1 MYAAVHVL
9 PEVLVYVTLFVIAA
23 PPDWKV
29 TTGVPIV
36 SLAVRVKV
44 TTSPSSAN
52 VDVELLEAIPTD
64 VNVGTESSNVTL
76 DPSVTAVTATPALPD
91 VSAKAILKV
100 TDPSVSLEF
109 AVYFAVHVLPSVF
122 T

>member
-1 MYAAVHVL
+1 ML

-64 VNVGTESSNVTL
+64 VNVGTVSSNVTL
-76 DPSVTAVTATPALPD
+76 DPSVTAVTATPALPTLS
-91 VSAKAILKV
+91 VKAILKA
-100 TDPSVSLEF
+100 VSYTHLRAHE
-109 AVYFAVHVLPSVF
+109 

>member
-9 PEVLVYVTLFVIAA
+9 PEVLVYVTLFVIAS

-29 TTGVPIV
+29 TVGVPIV

-52 VDVELLEAIPTD
+52 VVVELLEAIPTD
-64 VNVGTESSNVTL
+64 VNVGTVSSNVTL
-76 DPSVTAVTATPALPD
+76 DPSVLPLLLLLHYLMCLQ
-91 VSAKAILKV
+91 KQ
-100 TDPSVSLEF
+100 
-109 AVYFAVHVLPSVF
+109 Y
-122 T
+122 